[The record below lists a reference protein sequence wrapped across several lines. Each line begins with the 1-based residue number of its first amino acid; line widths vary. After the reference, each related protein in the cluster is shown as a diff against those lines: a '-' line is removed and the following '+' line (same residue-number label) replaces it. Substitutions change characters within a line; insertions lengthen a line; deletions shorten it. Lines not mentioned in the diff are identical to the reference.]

1 MASSNSHSRHPSV
14 EDREDLVQIP
24 AESLNDDSVAE
35 CLRTRHGREQPYTNC
50 GSSTLTVVNPGRYI
64 SIMGDETA
72 KQYARQYRDVESADQ
87 TELSPH
93 VFGLA
98 TKIYM
103 NLRRL
108 GQDQG
113 IIFGGIAGSGKTE
126 SHKALVRQLCLLA
139 AHSKKDAKMHAQVQ
153 QAQHVLE
160 AFGNTRSVNNPNAS
174 RYGLFEELQFNE
186 RGRVVGAKFLTF
198 GFEKT
203 RVVATNSQE
212 RSFHAF
218 YYLLAGASSEERQRW
233 QLRDITSYAYL
244 RGRAT
249 QIPGVDDT
257 LKYQEVTEA
266 MRVCGIKSR
275 ARDQIF
281 QLLSAILHLGELEF
295 DEGELPDDACTI
307 RNHDQLEVVATLLG
321 VTTAALET
329 ALTHQTKQ
337 VRGDV
342 CTVLLNPE
350 SARQHRD
357 GFACALYSLLFT
369 WLVECLNQ
377 KLCHE
382 EETVNIVALLD
393 PQGFRTSS
401 DSSNNSKGAAT
412 ADFETFLTN
421 FAAERVQAY
430 ASRRAFEGPVD
441 AEIRADG
448 LQVPRVMCADNAACV
463 ELLRGSSTKEQSII
477 TTLDI
482 ESAKSE
488 SRRSEG
494 QLVAQ
499 LKKLFSSHGNFA
511 RPSVDGA
518 WSIMHYVG
526 QVTYSD
532 DDILSKNLDILSPDL
547 VNVCRSS
554 KSPFIS
560 ELFSSMAVAT
570 EANPRDSRAIVA
582 AQQSAKPMRAPSR
595 RVKRA
600 ATRKGG
606 DAAAEA
612 DAADDFKPASDGK
625 NGVARQMDSALEE
638 LFITM
643 DECRVWTAYHIR
655 PSEADMIST
664 GAAPSFDV
672 KKVRAQARAMLIPEL
687 ARQRQTAPDMTISFP
702 HDEFLQRFDS
712 LLRLFQLDA
721 SRSPRE
727 KIGALA
733 MIKGWSE
740 ADALVGE
747 QRVFLRENIWK
758 QFEDALRQAEKG
770 ERAARKDQNT
780 DEVESNDLAPPRA
793 PMLQQHNMAPASDR
807 GSMAMPAPYASS
819 YAGDSQSVIFND
831 DEYLQVRNH
840 PSAYPGSYNG
850 TSGPS
855 SYYGGGNMTAQ
866 SLSPG
871 HQYDDDSVSLYESVY
886 HGARSQAMSQGNHLQ
901 NMWGENE
908 ETPLTEQKKVPQY
921 ENAQYDPPEDEEEDE
936 VSRQR
941 RCWVCC
947 TWGLTWWIPEFCIRI
962 CGRMKREDIRMA
974 WREKVAICIIIFL
987 MCATAICFILLLP
1000 KLLCPTTYLFTTDEL
1015 SHYQGTDAIY
1025 MAVRGEI
1032 YDTTT
1037 FAKSG
1042 HGVSNR
1048 PVTLDNMLDYAGKD
1062 VTRLFPIP
1070 LTVACAGLVTNKDVT
1085 VKGAVEDEVEVDPV
1099 AVHASSNPLAA
1110 GSNVRLS
1117 EPSWFKDVF
1126 IPRMK
1131 RTRKGAVAYSR
1142 KEVKDLGQKGTK
1154 RWSII
1159 GDEVFDLTPYYRT
1172 VNRSDVTA
1180 SPKKSDWEYFKGI
1193 DTLFIDYAG
1202 EDNTSRFKGIKPASS
1217 QAPTLAC
1224 LRNMFRIGVVDV
1236 RKELSCLLADYLLLA
1251 TACFLGLVILA
1262 KFLAALQLGTRRNP
1276 EDHDKFVI
1284 CQVPCY
1290 TEGEDSLQRAFES
1303 LAILNYDDKRKLIFV
1318 IADGMIVGSGND
1330 RPTPRIV
1337 LDLLGVDP
1345 KYNPDPLPFR
1355 SIGEGANQLNYGK
1368 VYSGLY
1374 EHEGHVVPYLVVV
1387 KVGRPTE
1394 RNRPGNRGKRD
1405 SQIILMRFLN
1415 RVHFDRA
1422 MSPLELEV
1430 FHQLKNVIG
1439 VHPSFY
1445 EYVLMVD
1452 ADTQV
1457 STQSLNRLISCMLH
1471 DQRVMGI
1478 CGETRLANEDLTW
1491 ATMIQVYEYYI
1502 SHHMA
1507 KAFESLFG
1515 SVTCL
1520 PGCFCMYRVR
1530 TPVKNRPLIIADDIV
1545 NAYSETHVD
1554 TLHKKNLL
1562 SLGED
1567 RYLTTLMLKH
1577 FPQYKMTFTPD
1588 ATCETAAPEK
1598 WSILLSQ
1605 RRRWI
1610 NSTIHNL
1617 VELLFLQDLCGF
1629 CCFSMRFVVM
1639 IDLLGT
1645 ITMPATLVYIG
1656 YLIYMVADAKA
1667 EGRPLN
1673 ISWVSLA
1680 ILGAVYGLQAV
1691 IFILK
1696 RQWQHVGWMIIYL
1709 LAMPIFGF
1717 MLPLY
1722 SFWHFDDFSWGNTRV
1737 VVGENKKKKVIVVGE
1752 EEKFDPR
1759 DIPLI
1764 TWAQYEQ
1771 EMWEKGTT
1779 GSQGS
1784 QLTSISRRS
1793 HSHSR
1798 GPGSVVAESVAGSQ
1812 YGGSQRGGFGTLNVP
1827 GSNDYRH
1834 SQGYSVA
1841 NGSVFAGGNTA
1852 GSAYMP
1858 PDPNRSMASN
1868 YGAGPARSEYD
1879 PSMAFGPSATMN
1891 DNGMPRYSMISNAQS
1906 VGPQYVAGGVPGGMG
1921 VGQPSDD
1928 QLLAEIRQILSTSD
1942 LMTITKKQV
1951 REQLSQMHGIDLTP
1965 RKEFINNTID
1975 MVLQGRL

>member
-1 MASSNSHSRHPSV
+1 MARRHRSSAV
-14 EDREDLVQIP
+14 E
-24 AESLNDDSVAE
+24 NDDSNLVQLPANSVTPTTVAQ
-35 CLRTRHGREQPYTNC
+35 LLKNQHAKEQPYTDC
-50 GSSTLTVVNPGRYI
+50 GTTTLVSVNPGRAL
-64 SIMGDETA
+64 SLMQD
-72 KQYARQYRDVESADQ
+72 ESAKAYAKEYKDINSAD
-87 TELSPH
+87 TPSLPPH
-93 VFGLA
+93 VFALA
-98 TKIYM
+98 SKAYLH
-103 NLRRL
+103 LRRL
-108 GQDQG
+108 GQDQAVVLTG
-113 IIFGGIAGSGKTE
+113 TAGSGKTE

-139 AHSKKDAKMHAQVQ
+139 AHSKKDAKMHVQIQ

-412 ADFETFLTN
+412 ADFEAFLTN

-441 AEIRADG
+441 AEMRADG
-448 LQVPRVMCADNAACV
+448 IPTSRAPYSDNSACI
-463 ELLRGSSTKEQSII
+463 ELLRGSDADKKKCILAI
-477 TTLDI
+477 LDSEI
-482 ESAKSE
+482 SKKDNINSEGLASKLNQKLSNHPNFSLGSAKNNTWTI
-488 SRRSEG
+488 
-494 QLVAQ
+494 
-499 LKKLFSSHGNFA
+499 SHFA
-511 RPSVDGA
+511 GKVNYADPYTLEKHA
-518 WSIMHYVG
+518 
-526 QVTYSD
+526 
-532 DDILSKNLDILSPDL
+532 DILVPDL
-547 VNVCRSS
+547 VSICRAS
-554 KSPFIS
+554 KLPFVA
-560 ELFSSMAVAT
+560 ELFSTIAIAT
-570 EANPRDSRAIVA
+570 ESDPRDDKAIVA
-582 AQQSAKPMRAPSR
+582 ARPQGKLMRSPSR
-595 RVKRA
+595 RFKRD
-600 ATRKGG
+600 ATRLKASSANG
-606 DAAAEA
+606 DEHSL
-612 DAADDFKPASDGK
+612 SDSHNGQAPSSPTFSSVNSK
-625 NGVARQMDSALEE
+625 NGIARQLDNTMSEF
-638 LFITM
+638 FITL
-643 DECRVWTAYHIR
+643 DECRIWFAYHVQPNSQDIAGNA
-655 PSEADMIST
+655 S
-664 GAAPSFDV
+664 GAAPKIDV
-672 KKVRAQARAMLIPEL
+672 KHVQAQVQALSLPEL
-687 ARQRQTAPDMTISFP
+687 VRQRHAVPDMTIGFG
-702 HDEFLQRFDS
+702 HEEFLERYAPIIRS
-712 LLRLFQLDA
+712 LQLNA
-721 SRSPRE
+721 SRPPRE
-727 KIGALA
+727 KINALA
-733 MIKGWSE
+733 MLNHWGDNDIRTGNR
-740 ADALVGE
+740 
-747 QRVFLRENIWK
+747 RVFLSEPIWRQLENSLK
-758 QFEDALRQAEKG
+758 QHEKG
-770 ERAARKDQNT
+770 ERGKDQSTKADSIKDSSAGNSAVDEHQAHRNRQSAAYSSTSTGFNPHAVNT
-780 DEVESNDLAPPRA
+780 PGDETNSILSEDGYFEMRNHGAFVPTIRGNGSNSA
-793 PMLQQHNMAPASDR
+793 R
-807 GSMAMPAPYASS
+807 GST
-819 YAGDSQSVIFND
+819 I
-831 DEYLQVRNH
+831 
-840 PSAYPGSYNG
+840 
-850 TSGPS
+850 
-855 SYYGGGNMTAQ
+855 GGGSVHGGRN
-866 SLSPG
+866 SR
-871 HQYDDDSVSLYESVY
+871 YDDDSASAYESIY
-886 HGARSQAMSQGNHLQ
+886 HGGANNSGTRSESGRNDHLRQ
-901 NMWGENE
+901 MWGDDPVNNMGKMNDS
-908 ETPLTEQKKVPQY
+908 EQIDEK
-921 ENAQYDPPEDEEEDE
+921 NHEEEEEEEEE

-947 TWGLTWWIPEFCIRI
+947 TWGLTWWIPTCCISS
-962 CGRMKREDIRMA
+962 CGRMKREDIQMA
-974 WREKVAICIIIFL
+974 WREKSYVFSTEEVGYHQGPDDLFMSIYGVVYDVSIF
-987 MCATAICFILLLP
+987 A
-1000 KLLCPTTYLFTTDEL
+1000 
-1015 SHYQGTDAIY
+1015 
-1025 MAVRGEI
+1025 RN
-1032 YDTTT
+1032 
-1037 FAKSG
+1037 G
-1042 HGVSNR
+1042 HGSVQRKASK
-1048 PVTLDNMLDYAGKD
+1048 DDMLQFGGQD
-1062 VTRLFPIP
+1062 VTPLFPLP
-1070 LTVACAGLVTNKDVT
+1070 LTEACPGLVSKTYV
-1085 VKGAVEDEVEVDPV
+1085 
-1099 AVHASSNPLAA
+1099 
-1110 GSNVRLS
+1110 
-1117 EPSWFKDVF
+1117 
-1126 IPRMK
+1126 
-1131 RTRKGAVAYSR
+1131 
-1142 KEVKDLGQKGTK
+1142 EVKDNRTLTMNAFVHRSGDDPRVDVTSDLHQQNWYKNHVLTTLKRSRKGEVAFETKQVADEARINNRRWCIIDQNVIDLTYYYDTLADPSAAALNLTEFTYFTKAIDPLFTEYNGQDNTK
-1154 RWSII
+1154 RFQQLNPP
-1159 GDEVFDLTPYYRT
+1159 VFRKM
-1172 VNRSDVTA
+1172 VRNCMMNA
-1180 SPKKSDWEYFKGI
+1180 FKV
-1193 DTLFIDYAG
+1193 
-1202 EDNTSRFKGIKPASS
+1202 
-1217 QAPTLAC
+1217 
-1224 LRNMFRIGVVDV
+1224 GVVDQ
-1236 RKELSCLLADYLLLA
+1236 RHSIRCQLADYLLLT
-1251 TACFLGLVILA
+1251 TACLIVAVIFV

-1290 TEGEDSLQRAFES
+1290 TEGEDSLQQAFES
-1303 LAILNYDDKRKLIFV
+1303 LAMLNYDDKRKLIFV

-1345 KYNPDPLPFR
+1345 KYNPDPLPFK
-1355 SIGEGANQLNYGK
+1355 SVGEGANQLNYGK

-1530 TPVKNRPLIIADDIV
+1530 TPVKNRPLIIADDV
-1545 NAYSETHVD
+1545 VDAYSESHVD

-1639 IDLLGT
+1639 IDLIGT
-1645 ITMPATLVYIG
+1645 VLMPASLVYIG
-1656 YLIYMVADAKA
+1656 YLIYMVVDAKNSGTQA
-1667 EGRPLN
+1667 GT
-1673 ISWVSLA
+1673 SFVSLI
-1680 ILGAVYGLQAV
+1680 ILVAVYGLQAV

-1696 RQWQHVGWMIIYL
+1696 RQWQHIGWMIIYL
-1709 LAMPIFGF
+1709 LAMPIFSF
-1717 MLPLY
+1717 LIPIY

-1737 VVGENKKKKVIVVGE
+1737 VVGENKKKKIITVGE
-1752 EEKFDPR
+1752 DEKFDPR
-1759 DIPLI
+1759 KIPMR

-1771 EMWEKGTT
+1771 EMWEVGSNGSRDSRVSGAT
-1779 GSQGS
+1779 GYTHNSHHSRAASRAGAESHYGDMGQKRLSNQMETMSQGHRVSYAASVMNGPEANGYSHGSGMPGADYRMS
-1784 QLTSISRRS
+1784 QTYS
-1793 HSHSR
+1793 
-1798 GPGSVVAESVAGSQ
+1798 GPMGGDPIH
-1812 YGGSQRGGFGTLNVP
+1812 GGSTPHVMDPRQSAVYNP
-1827 GSNDYRH
+1827 GY
-1834 SQGYSVA
+1834 
-1841 NGSVFAGGNTA
+1841 
-1852 GSAYMP
+1852 
-1858 PDPNRSMASN
+1858 
-1868 YGAGPARSEYD
+1868 ARSEYD
-1879 PSMAFGPSATMN
+1879 PSSGMGPAMDSS
-1891 DNGMPRYSMISNAQS
+1891 GMPRPVSNFGTGNFSMS
-1906 VGPQYVAGGVPGGMG
+1906 GGAY
-1921 VGQPSDD
+1921 GQPSDEK
-1928 QLLAEIRQILSTSD
+1928 LMGSIRHILATSD

-1951 REQLSQMHGIDLTP
+1951 RDQLSAMYGVDLTP
-1965 RKEFINNTID
+1965 RKDFINNAIE